1 MVKITVNTETVN
13 NTIPTTILLDKAT
26 TNNSLD
32 EKEVGRVETELG
44 EDEKMKLKEEEILS
58 VEDELDEEEGGAV
71 EVEESAV
78 KRLDVN
84 LQKNQCMVFCML
96 KSSINKHA
104 EKQLIL

>member
-1 MVKITVNTETVN
+1 MVKITINTETVN
-13 NTIPTTILLDKAT
+13 NNIPTTILLDKAT

-32 EKEVGRVETELG
+32 EEEVGRVETGLG
-44 EDEKMKLKEEEILS
+44 EDEKVKLKEEEILS
-58 VEDELDEEEGGAV
+58 IEDELDEENGTV

-78 KRLDVN
+78 ERLDVN

-104 EKQLIL
+104 EKQLIH

>member
-13 NTIPTTILLDKAT
+13 STIPTTILLDKAT

-32 EKEVGRVETELG
+32 EEEVVRVETELG
-44 EDEKMKLKEEEILS
+44 EDEKVEIKEEEIFS
-58 VEDELDEEEGGAV
+58 VEDELDEEEDGTV
-71 EVEESAV
+71 EGEESTV

-96 KSSINKHA
+96 KS
-104 EKQLIL
+104 